1 MRWAWQRLE
10 RRFGVSA
17 PVELNRPTR
26 LRSWRRRRPHPRHVP
41 HRSIYDALGR
51 LLRHDRAG
59 GVAGVATSNET
70 DEFLGG
76 GLSKLARLK
85 KDRISIEPS
94 SKHGRENE
102 NEREQDTARRA
113 ARTRTRRGRA
123 APTSRQSRLR
133 RVLGGG
139 ICFSCTSTSTST
151 STSTNTNSKMK

>member
-1 MRWAWQRLE
+1 M
-10 RRFGVSA
+10 SA

-70 DEFLGG
+70 DEGGEVLASAHFL
-76 GLSKLARLK
+76 SSLK

-102 NEREQDTARRA
+102 NERDGEQEAKNKQ
-113 ARTRTRRGRA
+113 RTGQMNHA
-123 APTSRQSRLR
+123 IS
-133 RVLGGG
+133 
-139 ICFSCTSTSTST
+139 
-151 STSTNTNSKMK
+151 